1 MRIIDVKKS
10 IYCSCV
16 NHGTANTKV
25 FTHYISRYVTA
36 KLFKS
41 QYYDVYTAI
50 LPATMRTIYTHTL
63 HITHWQIVSYANT
76 AIVVKLLGMR
86 YINIGM
92 LGSILLLLSYWVTV
106 FFHVVTLDRYQ
117 VSSKPMTGKVC
128 LPKYHTV

>member
-16 NHGTANTKV
+16 NHGAANTKV
-25 FTHYISRYVTA
+25 FTHYI
-36 KLFKS
+36 FKVCNCKTFQMS
-41 QYYDVYTAI
+41 IWNIDVYTAI
-50 LPATMRTIYTHTL
+50 LPATMHTIHTL

-92 LGSILLLLSYWVTV
+92 LGSKYSFVIELLSNSLLSFSHFRPISSLIQAY
-106 FFHVVTLDRYQ
+106 DRKGLF
-117 VSSKPMTGKVC
+117 V
-128 LPKYHTV
+128 